1 MATHSSILAWKI
13 PRTEEG
19 AWQATVHRVTKE
31 SGMTLATKQHS
42 TCILILQIFVPFLN
56 WSVVDFGLPRWHSN
70 KESTCQCRRGKRLG
84 FDSRVKQIP
93 WNRKWQLVPI
103 LLLGKFHGQRILAGY
118 SPWGHELDM
127 TEHTSTHVVD
137 LQCSASFMYIAQW
150 FITYMFFFRFFSII
164 GYCKILSIV
173 LCAIQ

>member
-1 MATHSSILAWKI
+1 MV
-13 PRTEEG
+13 G
-19 AWQATVHRVTKE
+19 
-31 SGMTLATKQHS
+31 
-42 TCILILQIFVPFLN
+42 
-56 WSVVDFGLPRWHSN
+56 GLPWWFSG

-137 LQCSASFMYIAQW
+137 LQCSASFMYVAQ
-150 FITYMFFFRFFSII
+150 
-164 GYCKILSIV
+164 
-173 LCAIQ
+173 